1 MAKSLVGQAC
11 SALCSSASQHFA
23 SVFGCH
29 SLAETVLFFS
39 LQFFRLIRS
48 NHSETL
54 LSRRNLAII
63 KYIVFGQAMS
73 ISKWTK
79 PPDFQIFLPMDG
91 KFPLHFFHCRITTR
105 HGGADRLCAQSPCKR
120 HSTPIRTCIRPT
132 NANPIYIEETSSN
145 ACVFTTYPMVFTGF
159 GIQQPHPVT
168 NPNPTRFS

>member
-79 PPDFQIFLPMDG
+79 PPEFQIFLPTGG
-91 KFPLHFFHCRITTR
+91 KFSLHFFHCRTR
-105 HGGADRLCAQSPCKR
+105 TLHCGADRRHAQSPLQSHRTPPRICK
-120 HSTPIRTCIRPT
+120 SPT
-132 NANPIYIEETSSN
+132 TANPIYIEETRNDTPVS
-145 ACVFTTYPMVFTGF
+145 TTYTMISMGF
-159 GIQQPHPVT
+159 GIQQPHSGT
-168 NPNPTRFS
+168 K